1 MEQVDVII
9 PAYKP
14 GEKYLKLIDMLLAQ
28 TYPVHRIIVMNTEEK
43 YYQKLRYDH
52 PRMKTDEKI
61 EVNHLSKREFD
72 HGKTRNRG
80 VKKSTAPYFIMMTD
94 DAVPTDTTLVE
105 RLMKALE
112 DPKVAVA
119 YGRQVCGPDA
129 DPFEVYARSFNYPE
143 ESMVKSREDIPRLG
157 IKTFFCSN
165 VCAAYKKEIFTTL

>member
-61 EVNHLSKREFD
+61 EVNHLSVNIMLHIHAHVNTRAD
-72 HGKTRNRG
+72 H
-80 VKKSTAPYFIMMTD
+80 
-94 DAVPTDTTLVE
+94 
-105 RLMKALE
+105 
-112 DPKVAVA
+112 
-119 YGRQVCGPDA
+119 
-129 DPFEVYARSFNYPE
+129 
-143 ESMVKSREDIPRLG
+143 
-157 IKTFFCSN
+157 
-165 VCAAYKKEIFTTL
+165 